1 MSTPRRILVIANET
15 CAGAAVVDEVRYRAG
30 HGPAEVLVVA
40 PALAGSRMGH
50 WLSSDLEGAREAA
63 TERLN
68 ASIAALRAIGLEA
81 AGQLGDADP
90 IQALDDAFRVFAPDE
105 ILISTHPP
113 ARSNWLERQVV
124 QKARDQYQV
133 PVTHVV
139 VDLVHEAALTHAD
152 PRPEPK
158 LAAETMA
165 LYRTVDYD
173 EAIAVRRSGFT
184 NVRDVI
190 DGRSGVIF
198 TESSAPQDGLED
210 ATVFVVEI
218 PTSALASYEISGAE
232 GERRWVL
239 PAELVNRHT
248 PRALVADWSE

>member
-15 CAGAAVVDEVRYRAG
+15 CAGAAVCDEVRYRAG

-50 WLSSDLEGAREAA
+50 WLSSNIEGAREAA
-63 TERLN
+63 TERLD

-81 AGQLGDADP
+81 SGQLGDADP
-90 IQALDDAFRVFAPDE
+90 MQALDDAFRVFGPDE

-139 VDLVHEAALTHAD
+139 VDLAHEAALTHAD
-152 PRPEPK
+152 PRPGPRI
-158 LAAETMA
+158 AAETVT

-173 EAIAVRRSGFT
+173 EAIAVQRSGFT
-184 NVRDVI
+184 NVRDAV

-198 TESSAPQDGLED
+198 SESSAPSDGLED

-218 PTSALASYEISGAE
+218 PSSALAPYEISTADN
-232 GERRWVL
+232 ERRWVL
-239 PAELVNRHT
+239 PAELVNRHA